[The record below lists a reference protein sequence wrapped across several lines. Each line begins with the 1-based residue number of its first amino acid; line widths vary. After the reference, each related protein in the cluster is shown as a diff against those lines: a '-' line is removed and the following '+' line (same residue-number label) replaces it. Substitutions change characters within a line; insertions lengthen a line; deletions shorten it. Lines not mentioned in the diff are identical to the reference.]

1 MLSFTSGTIVPNK
14 KKYQQQQL
22 TIKSSFMNRLQNKVA
37 VITGGNSGI
46 GFATAQLFIAE
57 GAEVIITGR
66 NKESVDKA
74 VAELGQSAKGIVSDT
89 GSMKD
94 IKQIQAQVAAIHP
107 VIDIIFLNAG
117 VAKFSPIENADEA
130 FFDEQF
136 NINVKGS
143 YFTIQQLLPLLKEGS
158 SIVLNTSINAH
169 IGMANA
175 AIYAA
180 SKAAQ
185 LTLIRNLSAEFLS
198 KKIRVNAVSPG
209 PVTTPLYGK
218 LGLSEEQLSATA
230 SGILSSIP
238 VGRFGTPEEIA
249 KTVLFL
255 ASDDSTFLLG
265 AELIA
270 DGGMSTL

>member
-1 MLSFTSGTIVPNK
+1 
-14 KKYQQQQL
+14 
-22 TIKSSFMNRLQNKVA
+22 MNRLENKVA

-46 GFATAQLFIAE
+46 GFATAQLFIEE
-57 GAEVIITGR
+57 GAKVIITGR

-74 VAELGQSAKGIVSDT
+74 VAELGVSASGIVSDT
-89 GSMKD
+89 GNMRD
-94 IKQIQAQVAAIHP
+94 IKELQAKVAAIYP
-107 VIDIIFLNAG
+107 LIDVLFLNAG
-117 VAKFSPIENADEA
+117 VAKFSPIESADEA

-143 YFTIQQLLPLLKEGS
+143 FFTIQQLLPILKDGG

-175 AIYAA
+175 SIYAA

-185 LTLIRNLSAEFLS
+185 LTLIKNLSAELIS
-198 KKIRVNAVSPG
+198 RKIRVNAVSPG
-209 PVTTPLYGK
+209 PVSTPLYGK
-218 LGLSEEQLSATA
+218 LGLPADQLSATA
-230 SGILSSIP
+230 SHIQSSVPI
-238 VGRFGTPEEIA
+238 GRFGAPEEIA
-249 KTVLFL
+249 KVALFL

-265 AELIA
+265 SEIIA